1 MFQRDDELPNT
12 TAASGFV
19 VPGRNHPDFFAMN
32 YFKRLIGDYR
42 VDRHTGAHLNA
53 AHLQYNS
60 FHTDLGNCPDIIIQ
74 KPFYMAYSD
83 VGLFFNFLFG
93 NEVWNKQLMLMG
105 QNKMSEYASY
115 IQTAEVFR
123 ARNTYWNEL
132 LERNCPIETAH
143 RIANQAGYLGRLIN
157 RTEVATRISAMDEAY
172 LRGIASKHF
181 WDK

>member
-115 IQTAEVFR
+115 IQTA
-123 ARNTYWNEL
+123 
-132 LERNCPIETAH
+132 
-143 RIANQAGYLGRLIN
+143 
-157 RTEVATRISAMDEAY
+157 
-172 LRGIASKHF
+172 
-181 WDK
+181 